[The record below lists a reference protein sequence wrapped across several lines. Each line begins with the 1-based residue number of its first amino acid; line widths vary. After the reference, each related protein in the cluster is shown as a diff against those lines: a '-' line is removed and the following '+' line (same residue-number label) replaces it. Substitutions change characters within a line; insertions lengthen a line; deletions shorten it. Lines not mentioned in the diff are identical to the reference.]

1 MISAGHPRTSRVTLV
16 GLSLF
21 LSLSMNAQLNRSR
34 PPAPGPAPTVHLGE
48 HQTFTLKNG
57 MRVIVVENHKLPM
70 VSVQV
75 RFDIPPIVQ
84 GEKAG
89 MVDLVGELLA
99 AGTDR
104 MSKAQIDE
112 QVDQLGASLA
122 TSNDGI
128 YASCLKK
135 NLGALLPLVK
145 DIVTAPAFPER
156 EFAKVMTR
164 TRSGLQQR
172 REDPDAIAEVV
183 GRAVIY
189 SRTHPYGEVT
199 TERTLDNV
207 SVKHIRGYYQ
217 LFFRPEQAYLV
228 FVGDIT
234 AKEAKGLANQ
244 YFAGWKPTRPATI
257 RNEDGSEDMEGLG
270 RVRMMPK
277 VAVPSGTRRVNV
289 VDRPGAAQSVIR
301 VGFPLNLQPRD
312 LRALS
317 AQVMNTILGGGV
329 FNARLMQN
337 LREDKGWTYGAYSS
351 LDADRFNGHFH
362 ASVSVR
368 TAVTDSAVYE
378 IIREL
383 DRMVNE
389 PVTAEELELAK
400 RFMAGSFG
408 RSLEDPRTVG
418 RFALNTYLNGLPEN
432 HYATY
437 LKRLDAV
444 TVEDVQAAA
453 AAFLHPD
460 QAVVLVVGDLEQF
473 EEGLGAISMDRS
485 RPVLRLDEDGAL
497 WEEPITPVNDRTAE
511 EVIAAYIKAVGG
523 REAIAKAAHLRRTA
537 SGTLKGRPLRYTE
550 WFAPGRKYRS
560 ESIVNDIPVEE
571 VIHDGDRAARRGEQ
585 GQEELSDV
593 DLQELVFFAHPIP
606 EADLEGRLDRMVLA
620 GRTPVGDR
628 EAFKVVFMTQHGTTI
643 ADLFDTESGLLV
655 QRVEEKYMDGRNV
668 RIVSRFSDHTDHHGL
683 MLPGR
688 IVRTGHPAGRMELVL
703 DAVDVGP
710 QAVAVPFATGLPPVV
725 EPAEYV
731 TDPGDG
737 SREIENMA
745 PGDGSEEE

>member
-1 MISAGHPRTSRVTLV
+1 MSSAGHELSCRVTSV
-16 GLSLF
+16 GIALL
-21 LSLSMNAQLNRSR
+21 LSLSMNAQLDRSR

-48 HQTFTLKNG
+48 HVTFTLRNG
-57 MRVIVVENHKLPM
+57 MRVIVVEDHKLPQ

-84 GEKAG
+84 GDKAG
-89 MVDLVGELLA
+89 MVDMVGELLA
-99 AGTDR
+99 AGTDGL
-104 MSKAQIDE
+104 SKAQIDE
-112 QVDQLGASLA
+112 QVDRLGASLA

-145 DIVTAPAFPER
+145 DIVTAPSFPER

-189 SRTHPYGEVT
+189 SRVHPYGEVT

-207 SVKHIRGYYQ
+207 SVKQVKAYHQ

-234 AKEAKGLANQ
+234 AKEAKGLATE
-244 YFAGWKPTRPATI
+244 YFAGWKPQRPATV
-257 RNEDGSEDMEGLG
+257 RNDDGTEDMEGLG

-277 VAVPSGTRRVNV
+277 VAVPSGIRRVNV

-312 LRALS
+312 VRALP

-351 LDADRFNGHFH
+351 MEADRFNGHFH

-368 TAVTDSAVYE
+368 TAVTDSAVNE
-378 IIREL
+378 IVKEL
-383 DRMVNE
+383 SRMVSE
-389 PVTAEELELAK
+389 SVTAEELELAK

-418 RFALNTYLNGLPEN
+418 RFALNTYLNGLPED

-460 QAVVLVVGDLEQF
+460 QAVILVVGDLEQF
-473 EEGLGAISMDRS
+473 EEGLAAISMDRS

-497 WEEPITPVNDRTAE
+497 WEEPITPVTDRSAE
-511 EVIAAYIKAVGG
+511 DVMAAYIRAVGG
-523 REAIAKAAHLRRTA
+523 GEAIAEAAHMRRTA
-537 SGTLKGRPLRYTE
+537 SGSLNGRPLRYTE

-560 ESIVNDIPVEE
+560 ETVVNDIPVEE
-571 VIHDGDRAARRGEQ
+571 VIHDGERAARRGEQ
-585 GQEELSDV
+585 GQEELTDV
-593 DLQELVFFAHPIP
+593 DLQELVFFAHPVP
-606 EADLEGRLDRMVLA
+606 EWDMEGRLDRMVLA

-628 EAFKVVFMTQHGTTI
+628 AAYKVVVMTQHGTTI
-643 ADLFDTESGLLV
+643 ADLFDTETGLLV
-655 QRVEEKYMDGRNV
+655 RRVEEKYMAGRNV
-668 RIVSRFSDHTDHHGL
+668 RIVSRFSDYAEYHGL
-683 MLPGR
+683 MLPTH
-688 IVRTGHPAGRMELVL
+688 IVRTGHPAGRMELTL
-703 DAVDVGP
+703 GAVEVGP
-710 QAVAVPFATGLPPVV
+710 QAVAVPFDTGLPPVV
-725 EPAEYV
+725 EPEEYV

-737 SREIENMA
+737 SREIENMG
-745 PGDGSEEE
+745 PGDGEEED

>member
-1 MISAGHPRTSRVTLV
+1 VLAGL
-16 GLSLF
+16 GLF
-21 LSLSMNAQLNRSR
+21 LSISMNAQLNRSI
-34 PPAPGPAPTVHLGE
+34 PPAPGPAPTVNLGE
-48 HQTFTLKNG
+48 HETFTLKNG

-135 NLGALLPLVK
+135 NLAALMPLVR
-145 DIVTAPAFPER
+145 DIITAPAFPER

-183 GRAVIY
+183 SRSVIY

-199 TERTLDNV
+199 TDRTLDNI
-207 SVKHIRGYYQ
+207 SVKHVTGYYQ

-234 AKEAKGLANQ
+234 AKEAKGLATQ
-244 YFAGWKPTRPATI
+244 HFAGWKPQRPATV
-257 RNEDGSEDMEGLG
+257 RNEDGTEDMEGLG

-277 VAVPSGTRRVNV
+277 VAVPSGSRRVYV

-312 LRALS
+312 VRAMP

-368 TAVTDSAVYE
+368 TAVTDSAVHE

-383 DRMVNE
+383 DRMVGE

-418 RFALNTYLNGLPEN
+418 RFALNTYLNGLRED

-453 AAFLHPD
+453 AAFLHPG
-460 QAVVLVVGDLEQF
+460 QAVILVVGDLEQF

-497 WEEPITPVNDRTAE
+497 WEEPITPVTDRSAE
-511 EVIAAYIKAVGG
+511 DVIGKYVRAVGG
-523 REAIAKAAHLRRTA
+523 ADAIAKASHLRRTA
-537 SGTLKGRPLRYTE
+537 SGSLKGRPFRYTE
-550 WFAPGRKYRS
+550 WFAPDRKYRS

-571 VIHDGDRAARRGEQ
+571 VIHDGERAARRGEQ
-585 GQEELSDV
+585 GQEELADV
-593 DLQELVFFAHPIP
+593 DLQELVFFAHPVP
-606 EADLEGRLDRMVLA
+606 EADMQGRLDRMVLA
-620 GRTPVGDR
+620 GRTTLGDR
-628 EAFKVVFMTQHGTTI
+628 EAFKVVLMTQHGTMI
-643 ADLFDTESGLLV
+643 ADYFDAENGLLV
-655 QRVEEKYMDGRNV
+655 QRVEERFMAGRNV
-668 RIVSRFSDHTDHHGL
+668 RIVSRFSDHAEYNGL
-683 MLPGR
+683 LLPKR
-688 IVRTGHPAGRMELVL
+688 IVRTGHPAGRMELVV
-703 DAVDVGP
+703 DAVSVGP
-710 QAVAVPFATGLPPVV
+710 QAVAVQFATGLPPVV

-737 SREIENMA
+737 SREIQNMDQ
-745 PGDGSEEE
+745 GDGGEEE